1 MGRRKN
7 ETQQDAVENA
17 ADNEPESTPQ
27 PVEIVRTEDE
37 LGRPLT
43 RYLERVLRFDE
54 IQDMRE
60 EREKTDAEID
70 KMAARLAG
78 MKEEVKDLQ
87 KRIEASGI
95 EGRELSRKIVRG
107 KVEDDVH
114 VSVTETKIENAWW
127 EIVHRLDTMEE
138 VERKELPNHKRQGDL
153 FDASDAA

>member
-1 MGRRKN
+1 MARRKPEN
-7 ETQQDAVENA
+7 TVQETEET
-17 ADNEPESTPQ
+17 EPESTPQ
-27 PVEIVRTEDE
+27 PVDIVRTEDD

-60 EREKTDAEID
+60 EREQNDAEID

-78 MKEEVKDLQ
+78 LKEDVKDLQ

-107 KVEDDVH
+107 KIEDDVH
-114 VSVTETKIENAWW
+114 VSVTETKIEGAWW
-127 EIVHRLDTMEE
+127 EIIHRLDTMEE

>member
-1 MGRRKN
+1 MARRKSEN
-7 ETQQDAVENA
+7 TVQDTEENG
-17 ADNEPESTPQ
+17 PESTPQ
-27 PVEIVRTEDE
+27 PVDIVRTEDD

-60 EREKTDAEID
+60 EREQNDAEID

-78 MKEEVKDLQ
+78 LKEDVKDLQ

-95 EGRELSRKIVRG
+95 EGRELSRKVLRG
-107 KVEDDVH
+107 KTDDDVH
-114 VSVTETKIENAWW
+114 VSVTETKIEGAWW
-127 EIVHRLDTMEE
+127 EIIHRLDTGEE

>member
-1 MGRRKN
+1 MARRKS
-7 ETQQDAVENA
+7 ETNQVGENA

-43 RYLERVLRFDE
+43 RYLERALRFDE

-114 VSVTETKIENAWW
+114 VSVTETKIDGAWW

-138 VERKELPNHKRQGDL
+138 VERKELPNHKRQGDF
-153 FDASDAA
+153 FDAGDAAA